1 MNIPDTAQPADPSRS
16 CFFTGLAANFRI
28 GGAILLV
35 AALLPAP
42 LCLAQGNLDF
52 GGPAVELPKD
62 GTTEHFWQLS
72 FRIDGLKM
80 VVPEIGPGKGQV
92 FWYLL
97 YTLENPSSE
106 NRDAFLSITATSDRG
121 KRYADMYLPLVE
133 GEIEK
138 KEGYPLWGKTDEVG
152 ILERRDPKQPDYN
165 FLRINAGE
173 KRVSV
178 AVFNRLDPNANH
190 VTIRI
195 QGLSNE
201 IKRVE
206 TPEGI
211 VLEEKVYELTFNR
224 PGDEFAVTRDTF
236 RLVNK
241 AWKVNKVNLASVA
254 VDDGAD
260 S

>member
-1 MNIPDTAQPADPSRS
+1 MNIPDTAQPADPSRRS
-16 CFFTGLAANFRI
+16 FFTPVALISRLGVAVV
-28 GGAILLV
+28 LV

-42 LCLAQGNLDF
+42 LCLAQGDLDF
-52 GGPAVELPKD
+52 GAATVKLPKD
-62 GTTEHFWQLS
+62 GTTEHFWQLD
-72 FRIDGLKM
+72 FRVEGLKM

-133 GEIEK
+133 GEIER
-138 KEGYPLWGKTDEVG
+138 KEGYPLWGKTDEVSV
-152 ILERRDPKQPDYN
+152 LERRDPKQPDYN

-173 KRVSV
+173 KRASV

-190 VTIRI
+190 VTIRVL
-195 QGLSNE
+195 GLSNE

-206 TPEGI
+206 SPEGI
-211 VLEEKVYELTFNR
+211 VLEEKVYELNFNR

-236 RLVNK
+236 RLVK
-241 AWKVNKVNLASVA
+241 REWKVNKVNLTSVA